1 MFFKKNMLS
10 SSLKVFFIKMNS
22 EIIAPQLADGMPE
35 AATTFVANLFP
46 DKAVGDNI
54 NDMDIDALSGQIIR
68 DIEKKTNNKD
78 KPKSWWQSVK
88 SAFNRGK
95 TEGKGGIKGFF
106 KGCWEATKTGWRNT
120 NKYVKTAIGAGC
132 LLAGPLLM
140 PLLSSADAGTSA
152 TSAALQS
159 ASKFSSWSYN
169 ISYIGY
175 LLAHPTDALASSLI
189 APILSLTTGVGSL
202 ISGGI
207 ELFRDFAGG
216 IVPKKIFNVA
226 QSKWNDIIEYA
237 RYEHKQKCKLQNKN
251 DINSKSFIISEL
263 NAVINAIKT
272 EYKYFYNSNYPD
284 GQDKDLQVVLNEYL
298 KSLKE
303 RASKSQDNFKLHRA
317 NVYPEIL
324 QEREQQ
330 KVKLINSDRNYD
342 NNYDDDTTNNNSNA
356 SSLNHSAG
364 ERKPAHNNMVHK
376 DTLLNTQNTAQYSDG
391 SNVLNM
397 EPLSGE
403 PLTNNKYNI
412 YKNKTSKNGEIDIN
426 NLKHSSNNQEKSYL
440 KNKF

>member
-303 RASKSQDNFKLHRA
+303 RASKTTSDSKSKT
-317 NVYPEIL
+317 NVYEL
-324 QEREQQ
+324 CNAHKLEQS
-330 KVKLINSDRNYD
+330 KVLDNSIDVTDTDNTSFVSED
-342 NNYDDDTTNNNSNA
+342 NNSYATTTIAREKKNLYDKYGWKRNNN
-356 SSLNHSAG
+356 G
-364 ERKPAHNNMVHK
+364 
-376 DTLLNTQNTAQYSDG
+376 
-391 SNVLNM
+391 
-397 EPLSGE
+397 
-403 PLTNNKYNI
+403 
-412 YKNKTSKNGEIDIN
+412 KTDIN
-426 NLKHSSNNQEKSYL
+426 LSSD
-440 KNKF
+440 KNIQFPRR